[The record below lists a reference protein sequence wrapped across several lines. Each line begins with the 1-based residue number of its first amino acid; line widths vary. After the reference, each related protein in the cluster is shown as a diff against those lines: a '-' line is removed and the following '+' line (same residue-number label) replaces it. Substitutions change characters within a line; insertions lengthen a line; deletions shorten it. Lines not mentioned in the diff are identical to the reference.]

1 MSLLFLWDTLT
12 PWDSP
17 DVPLDLMGRLDV
29 PLTFKDSLLVP
40 LDPLG
45 PSRRLHFL
53 TTGHLDLWI
62 KIKY

>member
-45 PSRRLHFL
+45 PSRRLDFYR
-53 TTGHLDLWI
+53 T
-62 KIKY
+62 

>member
-29 PLTFKDSLLVP
+29 PLTFKDSL
-40 LDPLG
+40 DPLG